1 MRIYKKIIK
10 FSLILILLSFPTS
23 FASSKTVPIS
33 FADLAEQLMPSVV
46 NISSTQTIKTT
57 SNPFKNFQFPPG
69 SPFED
74 MFKEFNRP
82 SERKATALGSGFIID
97 KKGIVVTNNHVIE
110 GAEDII
116 VSVNGTEYQAKVIG
130 TDPYMDLAVL
140 QIVSDEKFEPVEFGD
155 SDKAR
160 IGDWVIAIGNPF
172 GFGGTVTSG
181 IISSRNRDIGLTR
194 YDDFIQTDAS
204 INLGNSGGPLFNLE
218 GKVIGI
224 NTAIIAPGQS
234 GSIGIGFAI
243 PSNPAS
249 KIISQLIEFGE
260 TKRGWLGVRIQ
271 VVTEE
276 IAEVEKLEN
285 PEGALVASVS
295 ENSPADKAG
304 IKAGDIILEF
314 DGKKVDTMR
323 TLPKLVAQ
331 TEIGKRVILKVWR
344 NQKLI
349 SKKVL
354 LGRLESSKEFKAENK
369 TEPDTSKYVR
379 IETLKISVR
388 DLNKDDISDRK
399 LPKNT
404 SGVVVTEIS
413 AGSPLMFVSVNDII
427 VELQKKKVRN
437 SNQFSDLVKEIIN
450 QGEKTLYL
458 AIYNSNNQRSYIT
471 VKIR

>member
-1 MRIYKKIIK
+1 MKLYKRIID
-10 FSLILILLSFPTS
+10 FSLIIILLSFPTS
-23 FASSKTVPIS
+23 YTYSKTVPSS
-33 FADLAEQLMPSVV
+33 FADLAEKLMPSVV

-57 SNPFKNFQFPPG
+57 SNPFPFQFPPG

-74 MFKEFNRP
+74 MFKEFYRP
-82 SERKATALGSGFIID
+82 TERKATALGSGFIID

-116 VSVNGTEYQAKVIG
+116 VSVNGSTEYKAKVIG
-130 TDPYMDLAVL
+130 KDPYMDIAVL
-140 QIVSDEKFEPVEFGD
+140 KIESEKKFIPVSFGD

-160 IGDWVIAIGNPF
+160 IGDWVIAIGNPY

-204 INLGNSGGPLFNLE
+204 INQGNSGGPLFNLDGE
-218 GKVIGI
+218 VIGI
-224 NTAIIAPGQS
+224 NTAIWGPGQS

-243 PSNPAS
+243 PSNSAS
-249 KIISQLIEFGE
+249 HVISQLIEFGE

-271 VVTEE
+271 EVTKE
-276 IAEVEKLEN
+276 IAEVEKLKK

-314 DGKKVDTMR
+314 DEKSVDTMR
-323 TLPKLVAQ
+323 ALPKLVAQ
-331 TEIGKRVILKVWR
+331 TKVGKRVTVKIWR

-349 SKKVL
+349 SKRVL

-369 TEPDTSKYVR
+369 PEPDTSKYVKV
-379 IETLKISVR
+379 ENLKISVR
-388 DLNKDDISDRK
+388 DLDKNDISERK

-404 SGVVVTEIS
+404 TGVVVTEMS
-413 AGSPLMFVSVNDII
+413 EGSPLIFVSVNDVI
-427 VELQKKKVRN
+427 VELQKKKVIN
-437 SNQFSDLVKEIIN
+437 SNHFLNLIKEIIDN
-450 QGEKTLYL
+450 GEKTLYL
-458 AIYNSNNQRSYIT
+458 AIYNSRNQRSYIT
-471 VKIR
+471 VKLK

>member
-1 MRIYKKIIK
+1 MRNIKKILN
-10 FSLILILLSFPTS
+10 FSLIFILLVFPATYS
-23 FASSKTVPIS
+23 HSKNAPNS
-33 FADLAEQLMPSVV
+33 FADLAEKLMPSVV
-46 NISSTQTIKTT
+46 NISSTQTIKST
-57 SNPFKNFQFPPG
+57 SNPFPFQFPPG

-82 SERKATALGSGFIID
+82 TERKATALGSGFIID
-97 KKGIVVTNNHVIE
+97 KEGLVVTNNHVIH
-110 GAEDII
+110 GADDII
-116 VSVNGTEYQAKVIG
+116 VSVNGSEYKAKVLG
-130 TDPYMDLAVL
+130 KDPYMDLAVL
-140 QIVSDEKFEPVEFGD
+140 KIDSNEKFKPVTFGD

-160 IGDWVIAIGNPF
+160 VGDWVIAIGNPF

-204 INLGNSGGPLFNLE
+204 INQGNSGGPLFDLN

-249 KIISQLIEFGE
+249 KVINQLIKFGE

-271 VVTEE
+271 QVTEE
-276 IAEVEKLEN
+276 IAKLEKLEKA
-285 PEGALVASVS
+285 EGALVASVS
-295 ENSPADKAG
+295 EKSPADKAG

-331 TEIGKRVILKVWR
+331 TEVGKRVVVKIWR
-344 NQKLI
+344 SQKLI
-349 SKKVL
+349 SKKVI
-354 LGRLESSKEFKAENK
+354 LGRLESSEQFKAEK
-369 TEPDTSKYVR
+369 EADVSQFVK
-379 IETLKISVR
+379 IEDLKIFIR
-388 DLNKDDISDRK
+388 DLNKEDISKRN

-404 SGVVVTEIS
+404 SGVVIVKKE
-413 AGSPLMFVSVNDII
+413 AGSPLIFVSENDVI
-427 VELQKKKVRN
+427 VELQKKKVIDTK
-437 SNQFSDLVKEIIN
+437 QFAKLIKEIIDN
-450 QGEKTLYL
+450 DESTLYL
-458 AIYNSNNQRSYIT
+458 AIYNSDNQRSYIT
-471 VKIR
+471 VKLK